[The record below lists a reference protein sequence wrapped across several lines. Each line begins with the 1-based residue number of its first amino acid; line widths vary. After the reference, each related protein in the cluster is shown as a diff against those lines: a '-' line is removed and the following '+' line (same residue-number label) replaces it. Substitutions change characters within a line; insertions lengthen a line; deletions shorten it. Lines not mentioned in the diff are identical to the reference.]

1 MAYLI
6 FESKKEAQARS
17 EQAGIAK
24 GLSYHKI
31 GSGSRYWWGVSEE
44 AAEENPRAFI
54 EIAKNTW
61 TDEETEEEHVSI
73 PDEAL
78 LNDNDELVDELPEDW
93 VYPPDP
99 FVEDNEEDSDD
110 EDEDEDED
118 DADEEDPPL
127 AD

>member
-6 FESKKEAQARS
+6 FESKEEAQARS

-24 GLSYHKI
+24 GLSYHKT

-54 EIAKNTW
+54 EIQKNTW
-61 TDEETEEEHVSI
+61 TDEESGEEQVSI
-73 PDEAL
+73 PDQAL
-78 LNDNDELVDELPEDW
+78 LTEEDTLVDSLPEDW
-93 VYPPDP
+93 VFAPDP
-99 FVEDNEEDSDD
+99 MAEPTEDVVEEPTEEDVT
-110 EDEDEDED
+110 
-118 DADEEDPPL
+118 EDPPL

>member
-6 FESKKEAQARS
+6 FESKEEAQARS

-24 GLSYHKI
+24 GLSYHKT

-44 AAEENPRAFI
+44 AAEENPRAYI
-54 EIAKNTW
+54 EIKKFVW
-61 TDEETEEEHVSI
+61 TNEETNEVHTTFL
-73 PDEAL
+73 PMAL

-99 FVEDNEEDSDD
+99 MAEPTEDVVEEPTEEDVT
-110 EDEDEDED
+110 
-118 DADEEDPPL
+118 EDPPL

>member
-6 FESKKEAQARS
+6 FESKEEAQARS

-24 GLSYHKI
+24 GLSYHKT

-44 AAEENPRAFI
+44 AAEENPRAYI
-54 EIAKNTW
+54 EIKKFVW
-61 TDEETEEEHVSI
+61 TNEETNEVHTNI

-78 LNDNDELVDELPEDW
+78 LNDNDELLDELPEDW

-99 FVEDNEEDSDD
+99 MAEPTEDVVEEPTEEDVT
-110 EDEDEDED
+110 
-118 DADEEDPPL
+118 EDPPL

>member
-6 FESKKEAQARS
+6 FESKEEAQARS

-24 GLSYHKI
+24 GLSYHKT

-54 EIAKNTW
+54 EIQKNVW
-61 TDEETEEEHVSI
+61 TDEESGEEHTNI

-78 LNDNDELVDELPEDW
+78 LNENDELLDELPEDW

-99 FVEDNEEDSDD
+99 MAEPTEDVVEEPTEEDVT
-110 EDEDEDED
+110 
-118 DADEEDPPL
+118 EDPPL

>member
-6 FESKKEAQARS
+6 FDSKEEAQARS

-24 GLSYHKI
+24 GLSYHKTR
-31 GSGSRYWWGVSEE
+31 SGSRYWWGVSEE
-44 AAEENPRAFI
+44 AAEENPRAYI
-54 EIAKNTW
+54 EIKKFVW
-61 TDEETEEEHVSI
+61 TNEETNEVHTNI

-99 FVEDNEEDSDD
+99 MAEPTEDVVEEPTEEDP
-110 EDEDEDED
+110 
-118 DADEEDPPL
+118 EEPPL

>member
-6 FESKKEAQARS
+6 FESKEEAVARS

-24 GLSYHKI
+24 NLSYHKTR
-31 GSGSRYWWGVSEE
+31 SGSRYWWGVSEE
-44 AAEENPRAFI
+44 AAEENPRAYI
-54 EIAKNTW
+54 EIKRLVW
-61 TDEETEEEHVSI
+61 TDEESGEENVSI
-73 PDEAL
+73 PDQAL
-78 LNDNDELVDELPEDW
+78 LTEIEIASLASELPEDW

-99 FVEDNEEDSDD
+99 MAEDNDEDSD
-110 EDEDEDED
+110 DED

>member
-6 FESKKEAQARS
+6 FESKEEAQARS

-24 GLSYHKI
+24 GLSYHKT

-54 EIAKNTW
+54 EIQKNVW
-61 TDEETEEEHVSI
+61 TDEESGEEQVSI
-73 PDEAL
+73 PDQAL
-78 LNDNDELVDELPEDW
+78 LTEEDTLVDSLPEDW
-93 VYPPDP
+93 VFAPDP
-99 FVEDNEEDSDD
+99 MAEPTEDVVEEPTEEDVT
-110 EDEDEDED
+110 
-118 DADEEDPPL
+118 EDPPL

>member
-6 FESKKEAQARS
+6 FESKQEAQARS
-17 EQAGIAK
+17 EQAAQQK
-24 GLSYHKI
+24 NTSYWST
-31 GSGSRYWWGVSEE
+31 GSGTKYWQGWSEE
-44 AAEENPRAFI
+44 AAEEDPRAYI

-61 TDEETEEEHVSI
+61 TNEETNEVHTNI

-78 LNDNDELVDELPEDW
+78 LNDEDELVDELPEDW

-99 FVEDNEEDSDD
+99 FVNEEDDS
-110 EDEDEDED
+110 
-118 DADEEDPPL
+118 EDPPL

>member
-6 FESKKEAQARS
+6 FESKEEAQARS

-24 GLSYHKI
+24 GLSYHKT

-44 AAEENPRAFI
+44 AAEENPRAYI
-54 EIAKNTW
+54 EIQKFVW
-61 TDEETEEEHVSI
+61 TNEETNEVHTNI

-93 VYPPDP
+93 VFPPDP
-99 FVEDNEEDSDD
+99 MAEPTEDVVEEPTEEDVT
-110 EDEDEDED
+110 
-118 DADEEDPPL
+118 EDPPL